1 MGKYV
6 VVVNGARF
14 RLCGEN
20 YSRRPKGNIPMR
32 LG

>member
-14 RLCGEN
+14 RLCGAD
-20 YSRRPKGNIPMR
+20 YSRRPEGNIPMT